1 MPKDKEIRSRGWCF
15 TWNNWTP
22 ENRATM
28 ESIVCTYII
37 FGEETAPTTGT
48 PHLQGY
54 VYFANARSL
63 TSVRKIDGKISW
75 RAAKGDAQQ
84 NFDYCTKDGRNVHER
99 GVAPKTATEKE
110 TTSDSVGETSY
121 VSRNSATWTL
131 FAKST
136 RTFISTSSAA
146 STLFTRHASEASRTL
161 MASLSTSG
169 LLALAAAASLVLLAM
184 RTLVLLL
191 N

>member
-1 MPKDKEIRSRGWCF
+1 MVFHLEQLDAREPCNDGEHRLHVHHIRRGDSADHRDAAS
-15 TWNNWTP
+15 P
-22 ENRATM
+22 
-28 ESIVCTYII
+28 
-37 FGEETAPTTGT
+37 
-48 PHLQGY
+48 GY

-161 MASLSTSG
+161 MASWSTSG

>member
-99 GVAPKTATEKE
+99 GVAPKTATEKGDDE
-110 TTSDSVGETSY
+110 RQRWRDVIRLAELGDMD
-121 VSRNSATWTL
+121 TL
-131 FAKST
+131 
-136 RTFISTSSAA
+136 REEHPTFISTSSAA